1 MSLRQ
6 IFLKIVSFKMVF
18 IFILFVFYACNS
30 QDHNE
35 PEKKKEMLIYCGI
48 TMIKPILE
56 IAELIEANEDIDII
70 ITKDGS
76 GNLMKSMLY
85 SKTGD
90 LYLPGSDK
98 YYQMLDN
105 DHPGVVLDKVLV
117 GYNKAVIMVQK
128 GNPLGM
134 TGDLNELTKKEFAV
148 VIGNPGSGSIGK
160 ETQSILEKKG
170 IYATALKNS
179 MKLSTD
185 SKDLVKLLIN
195 KEADIVINW
204 YAVSTWDENK
214 DYMDVIE
221 INPDFAKEKKL
232 VLGLLKY
239 SQNKETARKFMV
251 LASSEKGQA
260 IFKKHGFHFDL
271 EPVYK

>member
-1 MSLRQ
+1 MSFRQ
-6 IFLKIVSFKMVF
+6 IFLKIISSKMVF
-18 IFILFVFYACNS
+18 LFLFFVFYACDS

-35 PEKKKEMLIYCGI
+35 PKKKKEMLIYCGI

-56 IAELIEANEDIDII
+56 IAELIEANEDIDIDI
-70 ITKDGS
+70 VITKDGS
-76 GNLMKSMLY
+76 GNLMKSMFY
-85 SKTGD
+85 SKIGD

-98 YYQMLDN
+98 YYQMLDK

-128 GNPLGM
+128 GNPLGI

-179 MKLSTD
+179 MKLTTD

-214 DYMDVIE
+214 YYMDVIE

-239 SQNKETARKFMV
+239 SQNKDTARKFMA
-251 LASSEKGQA
+251 LASSKKGQA
-260 IFKKHGFHFDL
+260 IFKKHGFLFD
-271 EPVYK
+271 

>member
-1 MSLRQ
+1 MSFRQ
-6 IFLKIVSFKMVF
+6 IFLKIVSSKMVF
-18 IFILFVFYACNS
+18 LFLFFVFYACDS

-35 PEKKKEMLIYCGI
+35 PKKKKEMLIYCGI

-56 IAELIEANEDIDII
+56 IAELIEANEDIDIV

-98 YYQMLDN
+98 YYQMLDK
-105 DHPGVVLDKVLV
+105 DHPGVILDKVLV
-117 GYNKAVIMVQK
+117 GYNKAAIMVQK
-128 GNPLGM
+128 GNPLGI
-134 TGDLNELTKKEFAV
+134 TGDLNELTKKELAV

-179 MKLSTD
+179 MKLTTD

-221 INPDFAKEKKL
+221 INPDFVKEKKL
-232 VLGLLKY
+232 VLGFLKY
-239 SQNKETARKFMV
+239 SQNKETAKKFMA
-251 LASSEKGQA
+251 LASSKKGQA
-260 IFKKHGFHFDL
+260 IFKKHGFYFD
-271 EPVYK
+271 

>member
-1 MSLRQ
+1 MSFRQ

-18 IFILFVFYACNS
+18 ILFIFYACNS

-35 PEKKKEMLIYCGI
+35 PEKKKEMLIFCGI

-56 IAELIEANEDIDII
+56 IAEIIEADEDIDIV
-70 ITKDGS
+70 ITKGGS

-105 DHPGVVLDKVLV
+105 DHPGVILEKVLV
-117 GYNKAVIMVQK
+117 GYNKAAMMVQK
-128 GNPLGM
+128 GNPLGI
-134 TGDLNELTKKEFAV
+134 TGDLNELTQKEFAV

-170 IYATALKNS
+170 IYDTVLKNS
-179 MKLSTD
+179 MKLTTD
-185 SKDLVKLLIN
+185 SKDLVKLLFN

-204 YAVSTWDENK
+204 YAVSRWDENK
-214 DYMDVIE
+214 DYMDAIE
-221 INPDFAKEKKL
+221 INPEFAKEKKL

-239 SQNKETARKFMV
+239 SQNKETARKFMA
-251 LASSEKGQA
+251 LASSKKGQA
-260 IFKKHGFHFDL
+260 IFKKHGFHFD
-271 EPVYK
+271 